1 MCVQIGHDTP
11 IHKISMKPQEEYLLH
26 RVYLVMMMDSEA
38 SAWKLELKKIVW
50 EWGSTLAIVDRIM
63 GFTVMNE

>member
-1 MCVQIGHDTP
+1 
-11 IHKISMKPQEEYLLH
+11 MKPQEEYLLH